1 MTGAPITDVDSLLG
15 VLESGAD
22 ATDAE
27 DVDLLAHGLQCAALL
42 AGVAPDDEELQ
53 VAGLV
58 HDIGSSLWPDHPRTH
73 ARTGA
78 AAVADLLG
86 ERVAWLVGHHD
97 EAKRYLVTTDPDYT
111 SRLSAASIATLEVQG
126 GRLDDAERA
135 RLDAAP
141 WLADVLA
148 MRRADDDAKVP
159 GREVP
164 PLRPWRPMLEA
175 TAGRTPT
182 RLSPARPGGTRR

>member
-15 VLESGAD
+15 VLETGAD

-58 HDIGSSLWPDHPRTH
+58 HDIGSVLWPDRPRTH

-86 ERVAWLVGHHD
+86 ERVAWLIGHHD

-111 SRLSAASIATLEVQG
+111 SRLSAASVATLEVQG

-141 WLADVLA
+141 WLADVLI

-159 GREVP
+159 GRDVP
-164 PLRPWRPMLEA
+164 PLSHWRPIVAA
-175 TAGRTPT
+175 TAARTPT
-182 RLSPARPGGTRR
+182 RLSRARPGGTRR

>member
-1 MTGAPITDVDSLLG
+1 MTDAPISDVESLFG
-15 VLESGAD
+15 VLESGAG

-42 AGVAPDDEELQ
+42 AGLAPHDEELQ

-58 HDIGSSLWPDHPRTH
+58 HDVGSVLSPGRPRTH
-73 ARTGA
+73 ARAGA

-111 SRLSAASIATLEVQG
+111 SRLSAASVATLGVQG

-141 WLADVLA
+141 WLADVLT

-159 GREVP
+159 GRDVP
-164 PLRPWRPMLEA
+164 PLSHWRPIVEA
-175 TAGRTPT
+175 SARRAPT
-182 RLSPARPGGTRR
+182 RPLQGRPGGTRR